1 MTEWSVSAA
10 PARYA
15 HIATEMGEA
24 DVVTG
29 LRKLNR
35 DVGIPVLRGL
45 DIPEQRYRSLL
56 EKMSV
61 DALASGSPANNPRDA
76 SAAQIVEL
84 YHKAYA
90 ETAWA

>member
-1 MTEWSVSAA
+1 
-10 PARYA
+10 
-15 HIATEMGEA
+15 MGELDIIA
-24 DVVTG
+24 A

-35 DVGIPVLRGL
+35 DVNIPMLRGL
-45 DIPEQRYRSLL
+45 NIPEERYRSLL
-56 EKMSV
+56 DKMAA